1 MSHDTNYIQ
10 FSDPSTDDTKFL
22 LLQRSSEEMVT
33 QFATL
38 LVQRHNFS
46 VIELV
51 LTSDYVR
58 KANSNVD
65 NLITLTDDYVLK
77 YRTTIFRI
85 FRKIQ
90 R

>member
-22 LLQRSSEEMVT
+22 LLKRSSEETVT

-46 VIELV
+46 VIELA
-51 LTSDYVR
+51 LTSNYVR